1 MERTA
6 GAETTKQPYVLH
18 LERFRPF
25 AFAGIW
31 TAIESRGIG
40 WIRNFAIV
48 TRPAEASI
56 ESIHDRMPA
65 IVRSAE
71 YDTWLDPET
80 PAAGVVTLIKRFGN
94 ALRLNVHFRLL
105 ALDGINRRVLKAQLM
120 C

>member
-1 MERTA
+1 M
-6 GAETTKQPYVLH
+6 LH

-48 TRPAEASI
+48 TRPPEASI

-71 YDTWLDPET
+71 YDAWLDPET
-80 PAAGVVTLIKRFGN
+80 PVADAEHI
-94 ALRLNVHFRLL
+94 ALAKQHDIRSYAVSSYVNKPANDDEECISPL
-105 ALDGINRRVLKAQLM
+105 GQP
-120 C
+120 